1 MTKAEIVELQ
11 TQLNGQGYNLAVDGI
26 YGPKTEQAYAGYLDR
41 DPAVPTAVPPAVKP
55 WWQSR
60 AVLGLLATILVGLA
74 RRYGIEV
81 DRGGLTDVLLQ
92 VAEVAGVA
100 LAFYGTVKRS
110 APIDPSLVAPGLRV
124 TALAPPVS
132 APSQPA
138 DRDSPG
144 PFGY

>member
-1 MTKAEIVELQ
+1 MTKSEIIELQ
-11 TQLNGQGYNLAVDGI
+11 TQLNKQGFNLVVDGRW
-26 YGPKTEQAYAGYLDR
+26 GEKTRAAYAAYLDR
-41 DPAVPTAVPPAVKP
+41 DPSVPTLVPPAVKP

-74 RRYGIEV
+74 RRYGIEM
-81 DRGGLTDVLLQ
+81 DQGGLTDVLLQ

-100 LAFYGTVKRS
+100 LAFYGTVRRS

-124 TALAPPVS
+124 TALAAPVS
-132 APSQPA
+132 APGKPA
-138 DRDSPG
+138 DGNSPG

>member
-1 MTKAEIVELQ
+1 MTKNEIIELQ
-11 TQLNGQGYNLAVDGI
+11 TQLNAQGANLDVDGV
-26 YGPKTEQAYAGYLDR
+26 YGHETRTAYAAYLDR
-41 DPAVPTAVPPAVKP
+41 DPQVPTLVPPAVKP

-81 DRGGLTDVLLQ
+81 DQGGLTDVLLQ

-100 LAFYGTVKRS
+100 LAFYGTVRRS
-110 APIDPSLVAPGLRV
+110 DPIDPSLVAPGLRV
-124 TALAPPVS
+124 TALAAPVS

>member
-1 MTKAEIVELQ
+1 MTKNEIIELQ
-11 TQLNGQGYNLAVDGI
+11 TQLNAQGANLDVDGV
-26 YGPKTEQAYAGYLDR
+26 YGHETRTAYAAYLDR
-41 DPAVPTAVPPAVKP
+41 DPQVPTLVPPAVKP

-81 DRGGLTDVLLQ
+81 DQGGLTDVLLQ

-100 LAFYGTVKRS
+100 MAFYGTVRRS
-110 APIDPSLVAPGLRV
+110 DPIDPSLVAPGVRV
-124 TALAPPVS
+124 AALAAPVS
-132 APSQPA
+132 APGKPA
-138 DRDSPG
+138 DGNTPG